1 GLLLGPLTY
10 RIFVRRE
17 ELYGFLDG
25 FVLVG
30 VAGLVLS
37 EVIPQTIHAAGPQAL
52 AFAAAG
58 FVLPLALERR
68 LALLPFSSN
77 AFFRWL
83 MVLGLLLHQL
93 LDGVALSDELARQ
106 GA

>member
-1 GLLLGPLTY
+1 MPALLTTLAGLLLGPLTY
-10 RIFVRRE
+10 RLFVRRE

-37 EVIPQTIHAAGPQAL
+37 ELPPSTIHAAGPLAL
-52 AFAAAG
+52 VFAGVG
-58 FVLPLALERR
+58 FVLPFALERR

-83 MVLGLLLHQL
+83 MILGLLLHQL
-93 LDGVALSDELARQ
+93 L
-106 GA
+106 